1 MSFKKTNP
9 AKGQRPKAMEQDL
22 IDKIN
27 DGDERAFV
35 TLYYRFYAP
44 LCAFSML
51 IVGDKRL
58 AEEIVDDVFF
68 SLWERRGQLTIETI
82 EPYLSRSV
90 KYKSLTVISSAQYR
104 HTALMETI
112 SKREIVDFIDNML
125 CSDDH
130 PLSRLLEIEMSSKM
144 NEIISRLPDECRRV
158 YRMSREEG
166 KSYQEIAKEIGI
178 SVNTVKYH
186 IKKALR
192 VISSQLFAYFIMEVL
207 MG

>member
-1 MSFKKTNP
+1 
-9 AKGQRPKAMEQDL
+9 MEQNL
-22 IDKIN
+22 IDRIN
-27 DGDERAFV
+27 HDDEKAFEA
-35 TLYYRFYAP
+35 LYSRYYAP

-51 IVGDKRL
+51 IVSDKGL

-82 EPYLSRSV
+82 EPYLSRAV
-90 KYKSLTVISSAQYR
+90 KYKSLTEITSAHYR
-104 HTALMETI
+104 HAALAENI
-112 SKREIVDFIDNML
+112 SKKEIIEFIDSML
-125 CSDDH
+125 YTDDH
-130 PLSRLLEIEMSSKM
+130 PLSQLLEIEMCAKM
-144 NEIISRLPDECRRV
+144 NEIISNLPDECRRV

-166 KSYQEIAKEIGI
+166 KSNQEIAKEIGI

-192 VISSQLFAYFIMEVL
+192 VISSQLLSYLIMRVL